1 MADSKLLIEEHQ
13 SDDVVVLTLSGQ
25 ILLDDGDLAFR
36 RQIHD
41 VIGRGL
47 KKVIVDLG
55 GVTYIDSSGVGMMA
69 AKLKTVRDAGGDM
82 KLVHLTSK
90 THRLLAMVKL
100 LSTFEVFDD
109 QPSAIR
115 SFSWSPRSSRPAD
128 APQ

>member
-1 MADSKLLIEEHQ
+1 
-13 SDDVVVLTLSGQ
+13 
-25 ILLDDGDLAFR
+25 
-36 RQIHD
+36 
-41 VIGRGL
+41 
-47 KKVIVDLG
+47 
-55 GVTYIDSSGVGMMA
+55 
-69 AKLKTVRDAGGDM
+69 M